1 MIYLILFDYE
11 AENLMVILAI
21 CEAKI
26 ISFSVE
32 VESLCRI
39 EMLRSRSTK
48 KSLIQENNFSVI
60 KIFEIVITRVVKT
73 V

>member
-39 EMLRSRSTK
+39 EMLRSRSTQNCFNK
-48 KSLIQENNFSVI
+48 REQFLSYEDI
-60 KIFEIVITRVVKT
+60 
-73 V
+73 